1 MTLII
6 MANNIKEIRRRIKS
20 INNTAKITK
29 AMEMVSAAKMRRAIR
44 GVLHIRPYALSAWNV
59 LQNLSRAFK
68 KEESAFLEVRE
79 VKNILVILITSNKGL
94 CGSYNTQ
101 IFKKIKEEVN
111 NPEKLA
117 INRIGFK
124 KINSNIPKED
134 IKIDFVAV
142 GKKGEKMV
150 KKMNKEIVAAFP
162 QLTYYSLIEDV
173 RPLAKIAIGGYL
185 EKKYDKVVIAYT
197 DYVSAI
203 KQATKIRQIL
213 PISKIDLEKQIL
225 EMDVLIKEYGL
236 KEAGVEYKVEPSP
249 KEVLDFIF
257 PRLIEM
263 QIYHALLESN
273 ASKESAR
280 MVAMKNATEAGKD
293 MAAMFSLMYNQI
305 RQMKITQEIAE
316 ISAGRAALEN

>member
-1 MTLII
+1 
-6 MANNIKEIRRRIKS
+6 MATNIKDIRRRIKS

-29 AMEMVSAAKMRRAIR
+29 AMEMVSAAKMRRAIK
-44 GVLHIRPYALSAWNV
+44 GVLHIRPYAYSAWNV

-68 KEESAFLEVRE
+68 REKKGFLEVRK

-101 IFKKIKEEVN
+101 IFKKIKEEIN
-111 NPEKLA
+111 NPERLMV
-117 INRIGFK
+117 NRVGFK
-124 KINSNIPKED
+124 RIDSDVPKEK

-142 GKKGEKMV
+142 GKKGERMV

-173 RPLAKIAIGGYL
+173 RPLAKIAIDGYL
-185 EKKYDKVVIAYT
+185 EKKYDKVVMAYT
-197 DYVSAI
+197 DYISAI
-203 KQATKIRQIL
+203 KQETKFRQIL

-225 EMDVLIKEYGL
+225 EMDALMKEYDF
-236 KEAGVEYKVEPSP
+236 KESEAEYKVEPSP

-280 MVAMKNATEAGKD
+280 MLAMKNATEAGKE
-293 MAAMFSLMYNQI
+293 MSAMFSLMYNQI
-305 RQMKITQEIAE
+305 RQSKITQEISE